1 MGAFRH
7 GYFNMRASRT
17 AAGNTDLSDAIHHTA
32 TTQRRSMTG
41 SILGCL
47 RAATRRDGSTVSEE
61 ASPMRVLTQAVARIL
76 GLVPELGDRPVY
88 NYLLSPYSIL
98 SDRRS

>member
-1 MGAFRH
+1 
-7 GYFNMRASRT
+7 
-17 AAGNTDLSDAIHHTA
+17 
-32 TTQRRSMTG
+32 
-41 SILGCL
+41 
-47 RAATRRDGSTVSEE
+47 
-61 ASPMRVLTQAVARIL
+61 MRVLTQAVARIL